1 MSHPLVVLAL
11 ESEGQGRLE
20 KLGCEVLYT
29 GLGKVNAT
37 HVLTSRLHREPRHTF
52 SYVLNLGSAGSG
64 TFPTGSLAAADRFV
78 QRDMDMT
85 ALGFAYGETPFE
97 DVPAMLSFPRRFP
110 HLPHGI
116 CGSGDSFLQ
125 GQPPICCDIVD
136 MEAYALAKVC
146 HAESVGFACVKYIT
160 DGADDNAHTDWQA
173 NLVEAARAFE
183 SLLERALVQPSQDVE
198 SSLGKVLAAQP

>member
-1 MSHPLVVLAL
+1 MSHPLVVMAL

-29 GLGKVNAT
+29 GLGKVNAAYA
-37 HVLTSRLHREPRHTF
+37 LTSRLHRAPGHTF
-52 SYVLNLGSAGSG
+52 SYVLNLGSAGSA

-97 DVPAMLSFPRRFP
+97 DIPATLSFPRRFP
-110 HLPHGI
+110 RLPHGI

-125 GQPPICCDIVD
+125 GPAPIPCDIVD

-146 HAESVGFACVKYIT
+146 YAECVPFACVKYIT
-160 DGADDNAHTDWQA
+160 DGADHDAHTDWQE
-173 NLVEAARAFE
+173 NLVAAARAFE
-183 SLLERALVQPSQDVE
+183 TLLEAALGQPAQGAASPLNSV
-198 SSLGKVLAAQP
+198 VPAQP

>member
-1 MSHPLVVLAL
+1 MTHPLVVLAL
-11 ESEGQGRLE
+11 AIEGQGRLE
-20 KLGCEVLYT
+20 KLGYEVLYT

-37 HVLTSRLHREPRHTF
+37 HGLTRRLHSAPRRTF

-64 TFPTGSLAAADRFV
+64 SFRTGSLVAADRFV

-85 ALGFAYGETPFE
+85 PVGFAYGETPYE
-97 DVPAMLSFPRRFP
+97 DVPAMLSVPRRFW

-125 GQPPICCDIVD
+125 GPAPIPCDIVD

-146 HAESVGFACVKYIT
+146 HVESVPFACVKYIT
-160 DGADDNAHTDWQA
+160 DGADHNAHTDWQE

-183 SLLERALVQPSQDVE
+183 TLLNGELVQPSQAVVNSSE
-198 SSLGKVLAAQP
+198 SVVAARP